1 MDLLNEEEALSERR
15 GMLEARD
22 NEVQAK
28 WKELKEQ
35 REEMETGC
43 ARLYKESVVRETL
56 ASVLEA
62 VFVQAA
68 EHQATA
74 AIHQQQ
80 AIKSLFSQLS
90 QELAFLRSAKSSL
103 FAQASSLLSLQSS
116 MQTSNSELEERLAL
130 ARQGQAQLLIAR
142 RDEIVHRKEA
152 VFNEKLGRLR
162 ERERELREREQ
173 DLVLR
178 EAKLLAKEGSQPSI
192 NPTPVDKNI
201 SESVL
206 KQRKKELKTLESSL
220 KSRGK
225 VLEEQEACLQQAV
238 SSLEV
243 QKNQVKKAWEAAQL
257 KLDQAHNLELRVEAM
272 KREIERKQ
280 RDDEAKIPSKIDE
293 KELIDTKEVK
303 RLRAE
308 LRKKGEELRVM
319 ERNKGALELQIAELE
334 ALVSEKDKEL
344 ERLQARSGVT
354 KSADDFTQAFL
365 QRQQSMLKTLDQAT
379 QEKREMSQTLRTF
392 LSEWH

>member
-22 NEVQAK
+22 NEVQGK
-28 WKELKEQ
+28 WKELREQ

-43 ARLYKESVVRETL
+43 ARLYKESIVRETL

-62 VFVQAA
+62 VFLQAA

-74 AIHQQQ
+74 VIDQQQ
-80 AIKSLFSQLS
+80 AVKVLFSQLS
-90 QELAFLRSAKSSL
+90 QELVFLRSAKSSL

-116 MQTSNSELEERLAL
+116 LQTSHSELEERLAL
-130 ARQGQAQLLIAR
+130 ARQGQAQLLITR

-152 VFNEKLGRLR
+152 AFNEKLGRLR
-162 ERERELREREQ
+162 ERERELQEREQ
-173 DLVLR
+173 DLLLR
-178 EAKLLAKEGSQPSI
+178 EAKLLAKEGFQPPT
-192 NPTPVDKNI
+192 NPTPVDTNS

-206 KQRKKELKTLESSL
+206 KQRKKELKTLESAL

-225 VLEEQEACLQQAV
+225 VLEEQEARLQQAV

-280 RDDEAKIPSKIDE
+280 RDDEAKSPIKMDE
-293 KELIDTKEVK
+293 KEPVDTKEVK

-308 LRKKGEELRVM
+308 LRKKAEELRVV
-319 ERNKGALELQIAELE
+319 ERSKGTLEQQIAELE
-334 ALVSEKDKEL
+334 ALVAEKDKEI
-344 ERLQARSGVT
+344 ETLQGHSGVAKT
-354 KSADDFTQAFL
+354 ADDFTQAFL

-379 QEKREMSQTLRTF
+379 QEKREMSETLRTF